1 MGVEDPVSMMFLAK
15 MIGTCIAVF
24 FGICFFIGL
33 FYGEEAGITPLKIPE
48 TVDIGYINDY
58 RYVTAKPID
67 YEKVEIQKL
76 KHKVER
82 MRLEKQLRDLQKEK
96 AEKKKKKRCEQNPL
110 MKECVDV
117 LISVGEKKSE
127 AIEKVNKYFK
137 DNPNTK
143 NINDFILGI
152 FKK

>member
-1 MGVEDPVSMMFLAK
+1 MGIEDPVGMMFLAK
-15 MIGTCIAVF
+15 IIGTCIAVF

-33 FYGEEAGITPLKIPE
+33 FYGEEAGIKPLEIPDR
-48 TVDIGYINDY
+48 VDIGYINDY
-58 RYVTAKPID
+58 RHVTAKPID
-67 YEKVEIQKL
+67 PKKLEIQEL

-82 MRLEKQLRDLQKEK
+82 MRLEKQLRDLQKDK
-96 AEKKKKKRCEQNPL
+96 ADKKKKKQCEQNPL
-110 MKECVDV
+110 MKECVEI

-137 DNPNTK
+137 DNPNTT
-143 NINDFILGI
+143 NTNDFILGI